1 MSTLDAPGKPAAD
14 LSGSNSSETILRDQ
28 LALER
33 TRLANERTLLAY
45 VRTSFMLI
53 VSGATALKVFADTP
67 GVVITAVLFIVLGA
81 FAGLF
86 GAWRFV
92 SVRRQ
97 INFGARPSLCDGA
110 RGSAR

>member
-1 MSTLDAPGKPAAD
+1 MINPSAKTAAD
-14 LSGSNSSETILRDQ
+14 GSGSNPSETVLRDQ

-33 TRLANERTLLAY
+33 TRLANERTMLAY

-53 VSGATALKVFADTP
+53 VSGATALKLFADTP
-67 GVVITAVLFIVLGA
+67 GVVVTAVSFIVLGV

-92 SVRRQ
+92 SVRRT
-97 INFGARPSLCDGA
+97 INLGVEDDPAR
-110 RGSAR
+110 

>member
-1 MSTLDAPGKPAAD
+1 MVEDAFQHDDPA
-14 LSGSNSSETILRDQ
+14 LRDH

-53 VSGATALKVFADTP
+53 VTGATALKLFVDTP
-67 GVVITAVLFIVLGA
+67 GVVFAAVLFIVLGA

-92 SVRRQ
+92 SVRRRISGQ
-97 INFGARPSLCDGA
+97 MEPTALDC
-110 RGSAR
+110 

>member
-1 MSTLDAPGKPAAD
+1 MSAIHSPGKTTAD
-14 LSGSNSSETILRDQ
+14 GSGSNSSETILRDQ

-53 VSGATALKVFADTP
+53 VSGATALKVFTDTP
-67 GVVITAVLFIVLGA
+67 GVVITAILFIVLGA

-97 INFGARPSLCDGA
+97 IEWQTEPKPSD
-110 RGSAR
+110 R

>member
-1 MSTLDAPGKPAAD
+1 MSTINSAGNTVAD
-14 LSGSNSSETILRDQ
+14 GPGSNASETILRDQ

-67 GVVITAVLFIVLGA
+67 GVVFTAVLFIVLGA

-97 INFGARPSLCDGA
+97 INFGAGDGPA
-110 RGSAR
+110 R